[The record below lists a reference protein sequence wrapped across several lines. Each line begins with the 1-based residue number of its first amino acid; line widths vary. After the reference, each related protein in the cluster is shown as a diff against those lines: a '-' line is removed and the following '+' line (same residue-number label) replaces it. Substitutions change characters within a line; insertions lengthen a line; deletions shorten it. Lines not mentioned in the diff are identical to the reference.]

1 MNVLHTDRLDL
12 ETLPSNAI
20 SRIALELVEDAL
32 GGAIRLPIL
41 VARGDRPGPVFGL
54 TAALHGNE
62 LNGIPVV
69 HRLFERLDTKKLR
82 GTVVAVV
89 VANVPGFLLHQ
100 REFLDGR
107 DLNHIMPGKPNGSV
121 SELYAHRLIDRV
133 VRHFDYLVDLHTASF
148 GRVNSLYIRT
158 DLDHEVAGM
167 MARRLRPQILL
178 HNPPSDRTLRGTAM
192 ELGIPAVTLEI
203 GNPHRFQKRYIQA
216 SLTGLRGLMGELG
229 LMPKRVLAEGPS
241 PVVCRSSEWLY
252 TDRGGFLQL
261 GPDVTDFVAG
271 GEVVARL
278 TDPYGDV
285 VSEYVAPRA
294 GIVIGHSVEPVGQS
308 GARILHL
315 GHSTRGPDRPVK
327 EL

>member
-1 MNVLHTDRLDL
+1 MNVLHTDRLDI
-12 ETLPSNAI
+12 ESLPRGAV
-20 SRIALELVEDAL
+20 SRVALELVENAL

-41 VARGDRPGPVFGL
+41 VARGARPGPVFGL

-62 LNGIPVV
+62 LNGIPVL
-69 HRLFERLDTKKLR
+69 HRLFDRIDTTKLR
-82 GTVVAVV
+82 GSVVGVV
-89 VANVPGFLLHQ
+89 VANIPGFLLHQ

-107 DLNHIMPGKPNGSV
+107 DLNHLMPGKPDGSV
-121 SELYAHRLIDRV
+121 SELYAHRLIERV
-133 VRHFDYLVDLHTASF
+133 VRHFDFLVDLHTASF

-158 DLDHEVAGM
+158 NLDHEVSGM

-203 GNPHRFQKRYIQA
+203 GNPHRFQRRYIQA
-216 SLTGLRGLMGELG
+216 SLVGLRGLMGELG
-229 LMPKRVLAEGPS
+229 LLPKRKIAEGPS

-261 GPDVTDFVAG
+261 GPDVTEFVAEG
-271 GEVVARL
+271 DSVARL
-278 TDPYGDV
+278 TNAYGDLV
-285 VSEYVAPRA
+285 TEYRAPRA
-294 GIVIGHSVEPVGQS
+294 GIVIGHSVEPVGQA

-315 GHSTRGPDRPVK
+315 GHTKSGPDRLVK